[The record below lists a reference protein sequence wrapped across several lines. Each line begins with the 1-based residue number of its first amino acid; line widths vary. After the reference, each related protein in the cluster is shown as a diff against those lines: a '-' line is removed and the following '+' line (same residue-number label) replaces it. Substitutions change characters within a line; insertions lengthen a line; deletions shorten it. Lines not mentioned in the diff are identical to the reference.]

1 MAGRGLRGHGPFR
14 VTQGGRWGPGLGL
27 WGGGTSMGFKQGRV

>member
-1 MAGRGLRGHGPFR
+1 MAGDGLKGDGPFR

-27 WGGGTSMGFKQGRV
+27 RGGGTSMGFKQGTV